1 MTAGRS
7 PFPRCGDCV
16 NQVRGRG
23 GGFRPAGGVWPL
35 SPGGV
40 SVKEICYRPI
50 GTVHSPFDDVKGV
63 PIQPTGAIGIRGA
76 IEMAPEFAE
85 GLKDLEGFSH
95 ILLIYDFHLSTGY
108 SLLVTPFLDDTPR
121 GVFATRAPRRPN
133 GIGLSVVRLISIE
146 GCRLT
151 IEDVDI
157 VDGTPLLD
165 IKPYVPDFDLR
176 QAERMGWLT
185 GKVGRISATRSDER
199 FA

>member
-1 MTAGRS
+1 M
-7 PFPRCGDCV
+7 
-16 NQVRGRG
+16 
-23 GGFRPAGGVWPL
+23 
-35 SPGGV
+35 
-40 SVKEICYRPI
+40 KEICYRPI

-176 QAERMGWLT
+176 QAERIGWLT
-185 GKVGRISATRSDER
+185 GKVGGISATRSDER

>member
-1 MTAGRS
+1 
-7 PFPRCGDCV
+7 
-16 NQVRGRG
+16 
-23 GGFRPAGGVWPL
+23 
-35 SPGGV
+35 
-40 SVKEICYRPI
+40 VKEICYRPI